1 MVCFGMVHVLYVHIC
16 FCTCVRMQVFWHVCA
31 YMCGN
36 QRTNAG
42 VIYHVASILCL
53 ETDSLSSLNMEL
65 CNLTMVA

>member
-1 MVCFGMVHVLYVHIC
+1 
-16 FCTCVRMQVFWHVCA
+16 MQVFWHVCA

-53 ETDSLSSLNMEL
+53 ETDSLSALNMEL